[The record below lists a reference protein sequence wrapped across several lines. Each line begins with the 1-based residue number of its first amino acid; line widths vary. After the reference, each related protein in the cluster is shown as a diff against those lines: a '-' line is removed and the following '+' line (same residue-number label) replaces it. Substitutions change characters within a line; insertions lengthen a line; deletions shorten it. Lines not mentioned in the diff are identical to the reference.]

1 MGAVDLN
8 SDLGESYGVWTLGD
22 DEAMLAVVSSANVAC
37 GFHAGDPTTL
47 RAVCRA
53 AAEREVAIG
62 AQVSFPDL
70 LGFGRRHLTIE
81 PEALEDLVLY
91 QIGALDGIARAAGTR
106 VSYVKPHGALYH
118 AAHRDPAQASAIV
131 AAARSYDD
139 DLAILGLPDSEL
151 LAAADRAGLN
161 PVAEAFADRAYRRDG
176 TLVSRSEPGA
186 VLNDPEL
193 IAARILRLVERQEVV
208 TIDGA
213 PIPVRAESICIHS
226 DTDRAVEIAVAVRSI
241 LIQAGVSIAA
251 FAGRD

>member
-1 MGAVDLN
+1 MGSVDLN

-53 AAEREVAIG
+53 AAAREVTIG

-70 LGFGRRHLTIE
+70 LGFGRRHLSIE
-81 PEALEDLVLY
+81 PDALEDLVLY

-118 AAHRDPAQASAIV
+118 AAHGDPAQAKAIV
-131 AAARSYDD
+131 DAAHSYRD

-151 LAAADRAGLN
+151 LAAADRGGLN

-176 TLVSRSEPGA
+176 SLVPRSEPGA

-193 IAARILRLVERQEVV
+193 IAARVLHLIERHEIIA
-208 TIDGA
+208 IDGVR
-213 PIPVRAESICIHS
+213 IPLRAESICIHS

-241 LIQAGVSIAA
+241 LIHAGVSISS
-251 FAGRD
+251 FAGRG